1 MDRGRRGMSEA
12 MLRDGSRALVRPIT
26 TGDGTAVNAAFER
39 LSDHSRTMRFFVYK
53 KRLTSTELQ
62 YFTDVDHVDHEAL
75 VATAPDTGEILAIV
89 RYVRLPS
96 DSRAAEV
103 AVTVADEWQGR
114 GLGTVLL
121 SRLAD
126 RAREQGIRRFE
137 AQALSENRRVFGLLA
152 KLGALTVKTHRA
164 VSDIVIEL
172 GPQPA

>member
-1 MDRGRRGMSEA
+1 MSEA
-12 MLRDGSRALVRPIT
+12 VLRDGSRILVRPIT
-26 TGDGTAVNAAFER
+26 TSDGSALKAAFER
-39 LSDHSRTMRFFVYK
+39 LSDDSRTMRFLAYK
-53 KRLTSTELQ
+53 KHLTSTELQ

-75 VATAPDTGEILAIV
+75 VATALDTGEILAIA

-96 DSRAAEV
+96 DSQAAEV

-137 AQALSENRRVFGLLA
+137 AQALSENRRVIGLLA
-152 KLGALTVKTHRA
+152 KLGALTVRPHRA

-172 GPQPA
+172 QSA